1 MRMELRVCQHCY
13 DGTHGN
19 ERKSEITRDMVAC
32 AEQIRE
38 YKDLINLDAVYIT
51 KVEDGEP
58 NEAEA
63 LSVVIAGIE
72 RDTITLRDTQLV
84 IEDADDRILVY
95 PEPGD
100 ILEVLAR
107 NLEQIDQ
114 QTRQNVA
121 VELSE
126 DGEEMRS

>member
-19 ERKSEITRDMVAC
+19 ERKTEITRDMVAC

-38 YKDLINLDAVYIT
+38 YKDLINLDSVYIT
-51 KVEDGEP
+51 KVEDGASDD
-58 NEAEA
+58 AEA
-63 LSVVIAGIE
+63 ISVVVAGIE
-72 RDTITLRDTQLV
+72 RDTVTLRDTQLV
-84 IEDADDRILVY
+84 IEDADERILVY

-107 NLEQIDQ
+107 NLDQIDQ
-114 QTRQNVA
+114 QTRQNVGI
-121 VELSE
+121 ELSAE
-126 DGEEMRS
+126 GKEMRS

>member
-1 MRMELRVCQHCY
+1 MELRVCQHCY

>member
-19 ERKSEITRDMVAC
+19 DRKTEITRDMVAC

-38 YKDLINLDAVYIT
+38 YKEFINLDAVYIT
-51 KVEDGEP
+51 KVEDGESTDK
-58 NEAEA
+58 EAI
-63 LSVVIAGIE
+63 SVVVAGIE
-72 RDTITLRDTQLV
+72 RDTVTLRDTQLV
-84 IEDADDRILVY
+84 IEDASDRILVY

-107 NLEQIDQ
+107 NLDQIDQ
-114 QTRQNVA
+114 QTRQNVG

-126 DGEEMRS
+126 AGTEMRS